1 MTEQSQGNCP
11 KCGSDEL
18 EYGSTEIKG
27 DSLGYEFTCS
37 KCGIQ
42 GVEWYDVVF
51 SEFIINE

>member
-18 EYGSTEIKG
+18 EYGSTEIEG

-42 GVEWYDVVF
+42 GVEWYYVIF